1 MRIDESTVVFFVVA
15 VVVMVVV
22 VIVLDYW
29 SILLKAKKSR
39 LFAAVDSKQ
48 GELLSVGDALSSR
61 V

>member
-22 VIVLDYW
+22 VIVLDC